1 MLKKVEK
8 LDADYLGN
16 DSLLNKEFWV
26 KLNPHLNIENI
37 VYDNQSIISYKNFVQ
52 DTNHLIKLGYLH
64 KKNLNFKVP
73 ISLMKKSIVSIVN
86 YKLPPVFAF
95 VYDEFWYIQ
104 FQLRMLLENFLD
116 KNYKQL
122 PDFWAWHVSIGQSG
136 WSPHRDKV
144 EGSLFK
150 NNEPKSLTV
159 WIPLSKASP
168 NNSCM
173 YILPANKDNF
183 YNKPKLD
190 SANFPGVVSDIK
202 ALPAEAGDVLMWTQE
217 VYHWG
222 SSSGEDSLN
231 EPRISIAF
239 EFQRSD
245 VAPFNKILL
254 EPNLLPT
261 FNDRLALIAM
271 QILQYTHMYGFKR
284 DLVNWAQS
292 YIEKCKKK

>member
-1 MLKKVEK
+1 MLRKVEN
-8 LDADYLGN
+8 LNEDYLSN
-16 DSLLNKEFWV
+16 NSLLTKEFWV
-26 KLNPHLNIENI
+26 NLNPYLNIENI
-37 VYDNQSIISYKNFVQ
+37 VYDNQSIISYKNLVQ
-52 DTNHLIKLGYLH
+52 DKNHLVKLGYLH
-64 KKNLNFKVP
+64 KKNSNFKVP
-73 ISLMKKSIVSIVN
+73 ISLMKKSITGIVN

-104 FQLRMLLENFLD
+104 FQLRMLLEKFLD

-122 PDFWAWHVSIGQSG
+122 PDFWAWHVSSGQSG
-136 WSPHRDKV
+136 WAPHRDKV

-150 NNEPKSLTV
+150 NSIPKSLTV

-173 YILPANKDNF
+173 YMLPANKDKF
-183 YNKPKLD
+183 YNKPKLN
-190 SANFPGVVSDIK
+190 SGFPGALSDIR

-245 VAPFNKILL
+245 VAPFNNILL
-254 EPNLLPT
+254 EPNLLPS
-261 FNDRLALIAM
+261 FNDRLALISM

-284 DLVNWAQS
+284 DLVNWAQG

>member
-1 MLKKVEK
+1 MLRKVEK
-8 LDADYLGN
+8 LDVDYLSN
-16 DSLLNKEFWV
+16 DSLLTKEFWMN
-26 KLNPHLNIENI
+26 LNPNLNIENI

-52 DTNHLIKLGYLH
+52 DKNHLIKLGYLH
-64 KKNLNFKVP
+64 KKNPNFKVP
-73 ISLMKKSIVSIVN
+73 ISLMKKSIAGIVN

-136 WSPHRDKV
+136 WAPHRDKV
-144 EGSLFK
+144 ERSLFK
-150 NNEPKSLTV
+150 NNNPKSLTV

-173 YILPANKDNF
+173 YLLPANKDNF
-183 YNKPKLD
+183 YNKPKLNSD
-190 SANFPGVVSDIK
+190 FPGVVSDIR

-217 VYHWG
+217 LYHWG

-245 VAPFNKILL
+245 VAPFN
-254 EPNLLPT
+254 NLLH
-261 FNDRLALIAM
+261 LICYQHLM
-271 QILQYTHMYGFKR
+271 I
-284 DLVNWAQS
+284 V
-292 YIEKCKKK
+292 